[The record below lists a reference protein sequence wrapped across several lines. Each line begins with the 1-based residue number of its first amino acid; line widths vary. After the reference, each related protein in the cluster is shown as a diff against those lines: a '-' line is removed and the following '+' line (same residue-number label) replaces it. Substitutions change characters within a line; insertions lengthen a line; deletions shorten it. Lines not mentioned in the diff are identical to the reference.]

1 MLNTKFTSIIN
12 KQNEDSGSKDIIEKN
27 KSSGYFL
34 VLSVF
39 LLLLA
44 FFIILNVISTRTE
57 VKSQAVMNSILS
69 TFRTTEKNDHLA
81 KALVSRLS
89 VTPQPEEL
97 VGEMRRLW
105 LTAVPVTKLEV
116 FANGRA
122 MHLRLPASSIFPGG
136 RSILRKDRM
145 GLLDNL
151 AQLLALEAQGFSNE
165 LELLIGT
172 DWRLGEK
179 LDLRENNLEIARA
192 LEFVG
197 VLIKNGAPRDTISI
211 GIREGDESELA
222 FRFFVR
228 SKAGGRVEFQQFPE

>member
-1 MLNTKFTSIIN
+1 MTKA
-12 KQNEDSGSKDIIEKN
+12 D
-27 KSSGYFL
+27 
-34 VLSVF
+34 
-39 LLLLA
+39 LLDA
-44 FFIILNVISTRTE
+44 F
-57 VKSQAVMNSILS
+57 
-69 TFRTTEKNDHLA
+69 
-81 KALVSRLS
+81 KALLKEARYGSQTEIV
-89 VTPQPEEL
+89 
-97 VGEMRRLW
+97 
-105 LTAVPVTKLEV
+105 
-116 FANGRA
+116 
-122 MHLRLPASSIFPGG
+122 
-136 RSILRKDRM
+136 D
-145 GLLDNL
+145 
-151 AQLLALEAQGFSNE
+151 ALKAQGFSNE

>member
-12 KQNEDSGSKDIIEKN
+12 KQNEDYGSKDIIEKN

-97 VGEMRRLW
+97 
-105 LTAVPVTKLEV
+105 A
-116 FANGRA
+116 
-122 MHLRLPASSIFPGG
+122 
-136 RSILRKDRM
+136 
-145 GLLDNL
+145 
-151 AQLLALEAQGFSNE
+151 
-165 LELLIGT
+165 
-172 DWRLGEK
+172 
-179 LDLRENNLEIARA
+179 
-192 LEFVG
+192 
-197 VLIKNGAPRDTISI
+197 
-211 GIREGDESELA
+211 
-222 FRFFVR
+222 
-228 SKAGGRVEFQQFPE
+228 